1 MSVFWKPLFAA
12 ARLGFFSGLS
22 PSARAMAQPS
32 VHENPNIERPS
43 RGALCVARRVRGHDC
58 VLRPDRKP
66 PRFSAAAGQ
75 EPAEAKDD
83 DFISLLPFLPTLLA
97 SRIFPA
103 CLPPFSLS
111 VSVHTVDPQPRES
124 SLFPFA
130 PSLASL
136 SPFSAFASAAP
147 LPCSD
152 ASASPVASATA
163 SSQSLPRER
172 VPQDSVEFCDEGEK
186 PVTSSSPAKAVNDE
200 ALDALA
206 AVVQRLLRAF
216 LLPLGYCDDQLSQ
229 ERPTGAARAA
239 LSGVLTAAC
248 SAAQTAATCAV
259 ETGERLSDLAGYYA
273 SPGSDFSTACA
284 AALSAF
290 VAALRTLRGDVEK
303 DGSLGCASV
312 LSFESESGGGTSLC
326 PSRARRPCL
335 RSQQSV
341 EDPCEATADSLP
353 PPRRRR
359 RLDLSPFASACFHEE
374 DLSHAGR
381 SETAPPESVSTF
393 RVPHFLS
400 VASSAAFRSGSREAE
415 TQSDRRGAKRRRA
428 ASSPPP
434 SPLVCFSLSS
444 TPTRLRAKDGLFE
457 DPFGVVQEASR
468 RLAAVAAL
476 LVRSRRE
483 GADADSETSGKD
495 GLRLEA
501 EPTGEDAERVP
512 RARREAT
519 TADAATEPLRRSFE
533 PPVERDE
540 VPFSATNERKRRRRA
555 VALVVSP
562 NACASPFSLTSSRS
576 PTPLLSRTNSVSQA
590 KFECTYSRESAQ
602 PTFQTLPLHT
612 QLPSRHGTSSDL
624 STPRSG
630 ANSRSLCA
638 SPSSVSRPPLPPGG
652 TGLAASCEFRRVSY
666 RRNSPEFESAPS
678 RSSSF
683 ASAAEEPPPGRDRA
697 ECSAGLSQARPSA
710 PGVRTPRRTCGRRSS
725 QFLGDP
731 GTRETD
737 AEDAEATSGEER
749 DSPVTRRE
757 SEGSAFS
764 PSSETPLAPPLPAGR
779 SFFSGLLAR
788 AFSLKKDLFDGV
800 EQQRGRFFSGSS
812 ETPETPAPQ
821 LDLPER
827 LASRDFPP
835 SAFPSGAADR
845 SGTFARRPRFVR
857 HISCSPLSAFVPRK
871 HTDISSSPTNSLSC
885 APPLA
890 HASGAPTDSQASK
903 LPSRARAKERVALA
917 FASDA
922 ASKRGDRACCH
933 AGERGD
939 REDRRFSGYDAYLAW
954 HEDKWEEGV
963 FDRVEV
969 ADVDIDP
976 LQRLACSIM

>member
-1 MSVFWKPLFAA
+1 MSAFWKSLFAA
-12 ARLGFFSGLS
+12 ARLGFFPGLS
-22 PSARAMAQPS
+22 LSARAMAQPS
-32 VHENPNIERPS
+32 LHENPNIERPS
-43 RGALCVARRVRGHDC
+43 RGALCVARRVRGHGC

-83 DFISLLPFLPTLLA
+83 DFISLLPFLPTLVA

-103 CLPPFSLS
+103 CLPPFNVS

-124 SLFPFA
+124 SLFPFP
-130 PSLASL
+130 PSLASF
-136 SPFSAFASAAP
+136 SPLSAFASAAP

-152 ASASPVASATA
+152 ASASPVASAAA
-163 SSQSLPRER
+163 SSQTLPREHD
-172 VPQDSVEFCDEGEK
+172 PQDSVEFCDEGEK
-186 PVTSSSPAKAVNDE
+186 PTTSSSPAKAVNEE
-200 ALDALA
+200 AVDALA
-206 AVVQRLLRAF
+206 AVVQRLLGAF

-239 LSGVLTAAC
+239 LCGVLTAAC

-259 ETGERLSDLAGYYA
+259 ETGERLSDLARYYA
-273 SPGSDFSTACA
+273 CPGSGFSPPDFSTACA
-284 AALSAF
+284 AALSA
-290 VAALRTLRGDVEK
+290 VIAALRTLRGDVEK
-303 DGSLGCASV
+303 DGDIGCASY

-326 PSRARRPCL
+326 PSRARRPGIG
-335 RSQQSV
+335 SQQSV
-341 EDPCEATADSLP
+341 EDPREAAADSLP

-359 RLDLSPFASACFHEE
+359 RLDLSPFASACFREE
-374 DLSHAGR
+374 DLSHTGR
-381 SETAPPESVSTF
+381 SEAAPPPESVSTF

-400 VASSAAFRSGSREAE
+400 VARSAAFRSDSRAAE

-434 SPLVCFSLSS
+434 SPLVCFSLST
-444 TPTRLRAKDGLFE
+444 TPTHLREKDGLFE

-476 LVRSRRE
+476 LLKSRRE
-483 GADADSETSGKD
+483 EAEEDSESSGKD
-495 GLRLEA
+495 GLQLDLA
-501 EPTGEDAERVP
+501 EPTGEETEHVL

-533 PPVERDE
+533 PPLEGDG
-540 VPFSATNERKRRRRA
+540 VPFSARNESKRRRRA
-555 VALVVSP
+555 AALAVSP

-576 PTPLLSRTNSVSQA
+576 PTPLLSRTSSVSQA
-590 KFECTYSRESAQ
+590 RAECTYARQSAQ
-602 PTFQTLPLHT
+602 PTFQTLPLHA

-624 STPRSG
+624 STPRSC
-630 ANSRSLCA
+630 ANSGSLCA

-652 TGLAASCEFRRVSY
+652 TGLAASSEFRRVSY
-666 RRNSPEFESAPS
+666 RRNSPEFESSPS

-683 ASAAEEPPPGRDRA
+683 ASAAEEPPPGRDHA
-697 ECSAGLSQARPSA
+697 ECDAGLSQAWPSA
-710 PGVRTPRRTCGRRSS
+710 PRVRTPGRTCRRRSS

-737 AEDAEATSGEER
+737 AQDEEATSGEER
-749 DSPVTRRE
+749 DSPVTRGE
-757 SEGSAFS
+757 SAGSAFS
-764 PSSETPLAPPLPAGR
+764 PSSETPLPPPLPAGR

-800 EQQRGRFFSGSS
+800 EQRGRFSSGSGSLSS
-812 ETPETPAPQ
+812 ETPEAPAPQ

-827 LASRDFPP
+827 LASADFAPRA
-835 SAFPSGAADR
+835 AFPTGAADH
-845 SGTFARRPRFVR
+845 SGAFTRRPRFVR

-871 HTDISSSPTNSLSC
+871 HTGISSSPPNALSC
-885 APPLA
+885 APLPA
-890 HASGAPTDSQASK
+890 HASGPPPESQASK
-903 LPSRARAKERVALA
+903 LPSRARAKERVAVT

-922 ASKRGDRACCH
+922 ASKRGDR
-933 AGERGD
+933 G
-939 REDRRFSGYDAYLAW
+939 DRRFSGYDAYLAW

-969 ADVDIDP
+969 ADVNIDP